1 MAAQAGRPARASKK
15 KKEGKTPPS
24 SLLTA
29 DGTSLVP
36 MAVVA
41 RPHGILGELKLKIFN
56 SDSTLLL
63 DLDGSKMILEM
74 PKGERRPVTLTAARQ
89 DRGALFAR
97 LEGVGGR
104 EQAEALRGARL
115 LVPRDLFP
123 PAEEGEYYVCD
134 LLGCRVVAP
143 DGEVGVVEEVFP
155 YPTCDALIV
164 RPAQGA
170 LVEIPMIEGAVDSV
184 DLGARVITLLTRDPL
199 GLAVPHGPE
208 EADDGPEEADEA
220 GDAGDADDEKGASGA

>member
-1 MAAQAGRPARASKK
+1 MAAQRPAKASKK
-15 KKEGKTPPS
+15 KKEAPRPS
-24 SLLTA
+24 SLQTA
-29 DGTSLVP
+29 DGVTLVP

-56 SDSTLLL
+56 SDSSLLL
-63 DLDGSKMILEM
+63 ELDGSKVILEM
-74 PKGERRPVTLTAARQ
+74 PGGERRTVTLTSTRQ
-89 DRGALFAR
+89 DRGALFTHI
-97 LEGVGGR
+97 EGLGGR
-104 EQAEALRGARL
+104 DAAEALRGARI

-123 PAEEGEYYVCD
+123 PAEEDEYYVCD

-170 LVEIPMIEGAVDSV
+170 VVEIPMIEGAVDTV
-184 DLGARVITLLTRDPL
+184 DLKTRVITLLTRDPL

-208 EADDGPEEADEA
+208 EPDEDSTEDSAEDGPAP
-220 GDAGDADDEKGASGA
+220 DEKGAPGA